1 MKKVI
6 SVLANLVM
14 SGLIL
19 VLLAVVLGTFF
30 SARPA
35 PLGLRVFVVQSG
47 SMEPNLKVGSVVVTK
62 PFESYVPGEVI
73 TFLSEP
79 EATISNPGMI
89 ITHRITSMDEVNDK
103 FFYHTRGDA
112 NQGDDQD
119 QVGFDQVLGRVVFSL
134 PYLGFAIGFART
146 RLGFVSLIAVPA
158 LVIIFQEIIVI
169 INEVKKTR
177 KKKMSTGVSEL

>member
-1 MKKVI
+1 MKI
-6 SVLANLVM
+6 LNLIGNLV
-14 SGLIL
+14 LVVAV
-19 VLLAVVLGTFF
+19 VLLGSIALGTFF

-47 SMEPNLKVGSVVVTK
+47 SMEPNLKVGSIVVTK

-79 EATISNPGMI
+79 KATISNPGMI

-112 NQGDDQD
+112 NQGNDQN

-146 RLGFVSLIAVPA
+146 RLGFISLIAVPA